1 MQQITIKLLRLSM
14 LSLMLLMGGLS
25 LAHAGVNVFDE
36 LVDHPKI
43 PMLDESGDNVL
54 DSGEPYSPKKTC
66 EGSGCHDYDAINHS
80 YHFEFGRD
88 EADDHFGKK
97 RGLPHLVSPGYFG
110 GYTCMGGSNPI
121 VLAKKNNASEAEFG
135 DWGSAGWVKDC
146 ANCHTGGGWAEL
158 DRDGIRY
165 DEKDVS
171 TIKEFDGDYYDRV
184 TQHDGTTKVVPHDWK
199 KSGVVEADCM
209 LCHAKFTDL
218 SVSEASLIDQPS
230 ENSRGG
236 GGWVRG
242 QRGSFTE
249 AGYFRETGSAIIE
262 AMKNKDGV
270 NMLNFSRS
278 EQQVHNHMTGEMEA
292 GVELD
297 LDENGKPILNWNAA
311 AFDTEKRVVIPML
324 RFPDNDNCMA
334 CHRTSNSRRG
344 FYGFGDA
351 AVITESEEPGMEGT
365 GVIADDYQDDVHK
378 GKVFTDDNGEAR
390 TIDNCNACHAKQY
403 YKPIGAPI
411 DLDANHDFPKGNSD
425 MDLRNDLDYAPNA
438 MSCEYCHDEAVN
450 KVVPSGHTDGMLGAH
465 RELWKGSGDMAG
477 YAADSLTKITQTHLD
492 VVGCQTCHIT
502 SKKGSVADSM
512 MYRYRQAEDGK
523 QKIIPYKPRYRYYWK
538 DKVTGDVL
546 VKNDRNAIFKAG
558 ENEDGSAYG
567 IIFNPQTGAEL
578 GRVTAR
584 ISHGSL
590 RYGDPEDYAGFVA
603 VKNAYDAVL
612 KAKGYTAPNAVMV
625 WTESNEYIISH
636 NTRPSPESM
645 PCGDCHAKKQDG
657 AFSSLLSVDGV
668 LGEAN
673 SKEVTTLPDRR
684 LVDEGIVILDL
695 EYMKIDADG
704 KVTENVSDILYA
716 TKVDSFMTLLQKK
729 GIDTVDEAVGAFA
742 KADGNEAVFK
752 AVALKDADKTK
763 LDASLQSG
771 KGLVFKANATNEGM
785 RGLAVIADAEST
797 NAAVLPNYRVMLGK
811 LNDKGIAAAKEVLS
825 ASSLGSLSSNVVYF
839 RAHDQERKLVND
851 MVGGDV
857 LLMVPY
863 EGAKTTVSAVN
874 IAYIN
879 WAVDS
884 VDTVDEADVIA
895 IQPKVG
901 TENGYVIFKASAT
914 GFYFVADK

>member
-1 MQQITIKLLRLSM
+1 M

>member
-43 PMLDESGDNVL
+43 PMLDESGTNVL
-54 DSGEPYSPKKTC
+54 DSGNPYSPKKTC
-66 EGSGCHDYDAINHS
+66 EGSGCHDYDAINHA
-80 YHFEFGRD
+80 YHFEMGRD

-121 VLAKKNNASEAEFG
+121 VLAKKNNASAEEFG
-135 DWGSAGWVKDC
+135 DWGAAGWVKDC

-184 TQHDGTTKVVPHDWK
+184 TQHDGTTKIVQHDWK

-209 LCHAKFTDL
+209 ICHAKLVDL
-218 SVSEASLIDQPS
+218 SVTESSLVEQPAD
-230 ENSRGG
+230 NRRGAA
-236 GGWVRG
+236 GWVRS
-242 QRGSFTE
+242 QRGFFTE
-249 AGYFRETGSAIIE
+249 EGYFRETGSAIIE
-262 AMKNKDGV
+262 GMKNKEGV
-270 NMLNFSRS
+270 NMLTFSRS
-278 EQQVHNHMTGEMEA
+278 EQTVTNAHTGETET
-292 GVELD
+292 GVGLVLD
-297 LDENGKPILNWNAA
+297 GNDKPILNWNAA
-311 AFDTEKRVVIPML
+311 AFDAEKRVVIPML

-344 FYGFGDA
+344 FYGFGDDA
-351 AVITESEEPGMEGT
+351 IMTPETEDGLEAT
-365 GVIADDYQDDVHK
+365 GVIADDYKDDVHK
-378 GKVFTDDNGEAR
+378 GKVFKDDNGESR

-403 YKPIGAPI
+403 YKPIGDPI

-425 MDLRNDLDYAPNA
+425 MDVRNDLDYAPNA
-438 MSCEYCHDEAVN
+438 MSCEYCHETAVN
-450 KVVPSGHTDGMLGAH
+450 NVVPSGHDDMLEAH
-465 RELWKGSGDMAG
+465 LELWKGSGDMAG
-477 YAADSLTKITQTHLD
+477 YGADSLTKITQTHLD

-502 SKKGSVADSM
+502 NKRGSVDDAM
-512 MYRYRQAEDGK
+512 LYRYRQAEDGQ

-538 DKVTGDVL
+538 DAVSGKVL
-546 VKNDRNAIFKAG
+546 VKNDRNSIFKAD
-558 ENEDGSAYG
+558 EDDDGLFG
-567 IIFNPQTGAEL
+567 IMFDPQTGEEF
-578 GRVTAR
+578 GRVSAR
-584 ISHGSL
+584 ISHGSM
-590 RYGDPEDYAGFVA
+590 RYSDPDTYEGFVA
-603 VKNAYDAVL
+603 MKKAYDGVFRS
-612 KAKGYTAPNAVMV
+612 KGYTAPNAVMV
-625 WTESNEYIISH
+625 WTESNEYVISH

-645 PCGDCHAKKQDG
+645 PCGDCHAKKQSG
-657 AFSSLLSVDGV
+657 SFSSLLSVEGV
-668 LGEAN
+668 LGEGN
-673 SKEVTTLPDRR
+673 TKEVTELPDRR
-684 LVDEGIVILDL
+684 LVDEGIVILDF

-716 TKVDSFMTLLQKK
+716 TKVDPFMTLLQKK
-729 GIDTVDEAVGAFA
+729 GIDTVNEAVGAFA
-742 KADGNEAVFK
+742 KADDNEAVFK
-752 AVALKDADKTK
+752 AIALNDADKTK
-763 LDASLQSG
+763 LATSLQSG

-785 RGLAVIADAEST
+785 RGLAVIADAESV
-797 NAAVLPNYRVMLGK
+797 NKDLLEDYRVMLGI
-811 LNDKGIAAAKEVLS
+811 LNEKGIVAAKQVLA
-825 ASSLGSLSSNVVYF
+825 ASELGNLSSSVVYF
-839 RAHDQERKLVND
+839 RMHDNQRKLVNT

-863 EGAKTTVSAVN
+863 EGVKTAVSAVN

-884 VDTVDEADVIA
+884 VNTVDEADVIA

-901 TENGYVIFKASAT
+901 TENGYVIFRASAT

>member
-1 MQQITIKLLRLSM
+1 MQQITIKLLRLS
-14 LSLMLLMGGLS
+14 LLGLMLLMGGLS
-25 LAHAGVNVFDE
+25 LAHAGGNVFDE

-54 DSGEPYSPKKTC
+54 DTGEPYSPKKTC
-66 EGSGCHDYDAINHS
+66 EGSGCHDYDAINHA
-80 YHFEFGRD
+80 YHFEMGRD

-121 VLAKKNNASEAEFG
+121 VLAKKNNASAAEFG
-135 DWGSAGWVKDC
+135 DWGAAGWVKDC
-146 ANCHTGGGWAEL
+146 ANCHAGGGFAEL

-184 TQHDGTTKVVPHDWK
+184 TQDDGTTKVVPHDWK

-209 LCHAKFTDL
+209 LCHAKFADL
-218 SVSEASLIDQPS
+218 AVAEGSLIDQPAD
-230 ENSRGG
+230 NRRGP

-242 QRGSFTE
+242 QRGDFAE
-249 AGYFRETGSAIIE
+249 EGYFRETGSTIIE

-270 NMLNFSRS
+270 NMLSFSRS
-278 EQQVHNHMTGEMEA
+278 EQSVHNHMTGEMETSI
-292 GVELD
+292 VLD
-297 LDENGKPILNWNAA
+297 LDDNGKPILNWNAA
-311 AFDTEKRVVIPML
+311 AFDADKRVVIPML

-344 FYGFGDA
+344 FYGFGDDA
-351 AVITESEEPGMEGT
+351 IMTPETEDGIEST
-365 GVIADDYQDDVHK
+365 GVIVDDYKDDVHK
-378 GKVFTDDNGEAR
+378 GKVFTDDNGESR

-403 YKPIGAPI
+403 YKAIGAPI

-425 MDLRNDLDYAPNA
+425 MDVRNDLDYAPNA
-438 MSCEYCHDEAVN
+438 MSCEYCHETAVN

-465 RELWKGSGDMAG
+465 RELWKGNGDMAG
-477 YAADSLTKITQTHLD
+477 YSADSLTKITQTHLD

-502 SKKGSVADSM
+502 NKRGRVEDAM
-512 MYRYRQAEDGK
+512 MYRYRQAEDGQ

-538 DKVTGDVL
+538 DAVTGDVL
-546 VKNDRNAIFKAG
+546 VKSDRNAIFKKG
-558 ENEDGSAYG
+558 EDDDGLFG
-567 IIFNPQTGAEL
+567 IIFDPETGAEF
-578 GRVTAR
+578 GRVSAR
-584 ISHGSL
+584 ISHGSI
-590 RYGDPEDYAGFVA
+590 RYSDPDTYEGYVA
-603 VKNAYDAVL
+603 MKRAYDGVF

-625 WTESNEYIISH
+625 WTESNEYVISH

-645 PCGDCHAKKQDG
+645 PCGDCHAKKQSG
-657 AFSSLLSVDGV
+657 SFSSLLSVDGV

-673 SKEVTTLPDRR
+673 SKEVTTLPDSR

-716 TKVDSFMTLLQKK
+716 TKVDPFMTLLQKK
-729 GIDTVDEAVGAFA
+729 GIDTVNEAVGAFA
-742 KADGNEAVFK
+742 PADDNEAVFK
-752 AVALKDADKTK
+752 AIALNDTDKTK
-763 LDASLQSG
+763 LATSLQSG

-797 NAAVLPNYRVMLGK
+797 NAVVLPNYRVMLGK

-825 ASSLGSLSSNVVYF
+825 ASSLGGLSSDVVYF
-839 RAHDQERKLVND
+839 RAHDQKRKLVND

-863 EGAKTTVSAVN
+863 EGAKKAVSAVN

-884 VDTVDEADVIA
+884 VNTVDEADVVA

-901 TENGYVIFKASAT
+901 TENGYVIFKASVT

>member
-1 MQQITIKLLRLSM
+1 M

-43 PMLDESGDNVL
+43 PMLDESGANVL

-88 EADDHFGKK
+88 EADDHYGKK

-146 ANCHTGGGWAEL
+146 ANCHTGGGWAET

-165 DEKDVS
+165 DEKDLS
-171 TIKEFDGDYYDRV
+171 TVKEFDGDYYDRV

-209 LCHAKFTDL
+209 LCHAKFSDL
-218 SVSEASLIDQPS
+218 AVSEASLIDQPTD
-230 ENSRGG
+230 NRRGG

-249 AGYFRETGSAIIE
+249 AGYFRETGSAIFE
-262 AMKNKDGV
+262 AIKNKEGV
-270 NMLNFSRS
+270 NMLTFSRS
-278 EQQVHNHMTGEMEA
+278 EQSVHNHMTGEMET
-292 GVELD
+292 GVALD

-351 AVITESEEPGMEGT
+351 AVMEASEEPGMEST
-365 GVIADDYQDDVHK
+365 GVIVDDYQDDVHK

-403 YKPIGAPI
+403 YKPIGDPI

-477 YAADSLTKITQTHLD
+477 YAEDSLTKITQTHLD

-502 SKKGSVADSM
+502 NKKGSVSGAM
-512 MYRYRQAEDGK
+512 MYRYRQAEDGQ

-538 DKVTGDVL
+538 DAVSGDVL
-546 VKNDRNAIFKAG
+546 VKTDRNAIFKAG
-558 ENEDGSAYG
+558 EDDDGAYG
-567 IIFNPQTGAEL
+567 IIMDPVTGAEF
-578 GRVTAR
+578 GRVSAR
-584 ISHGSL
+584 MSHGSL
-590 RYGDPEDYAGFVA
+590 RYSDPEEYEAYVA
-603 VKNAYDAVL
+603 MKKAYDSL
-612 KAKGYTAPNAVMV
+612 LRSKGYASPDAVMV

-645 PCGDCHAKKQDG
+645 PCGDCHAKKQSG
-657 AFSSLLSVDGV
+657 SFSSLLSVEGV

-695 EYMKIDADG
+695 EYMKVDADG

-716 TKVDSFMTLLQKK
+716 TKVDPFMTLLQKK

-742 KADGNEAVFK
+742 EADDNEAVFK
-752 AVALKDADKTK
+752 AVALNDADKTK
-763 LDASLQSG
+763 LATSLQSG

-811 LNDKGIAAAKEVLS
+811 LNAKGIAAAKEVLS

-839 RAHDQERKLVND
+839 RAHDQKRKLVND

-879 WAVDS
+879 WAVDG
-884 VDTVDEADVIA
+884 VDAVDEADVIA

>member
-1 MQQITIKLLRLSM
+1 MRQIIDKLTRLSFI
-14 LSLMLLMGGLS
+14 SLLLLISGNFP
-25 LAHAGVNVFDE
+25 AYAAANVFDE

-43 PMLDESGDNVL
+43 PMLDEDGINVL
-54 DSGEPYSPKKTC
+54 DSGNPYSPKKTC

-209 LCHAKFTDL
+209 LCHAKFADL
-218 SVSEASLIDQPS
+218 AVSDASLIDQPAD
-230 ENSRGG
+230 NRRGG

-270 NMLNFSRS
+270 NMLTFSRS
-278 EQQVHNHMTGEMEA
+278 EQLKHNHMTGEMEPSV
-292 GVELD
+292 GLD

-311 AFDTEKRVVIPML
+311 AFDGEKRVVIPML

-351 AVITESEEPGMEGT
+351 AVMTASEEPGMEGT

-403 YKPIGAPI
+403 YKTLGAPI

-477 YAADSLTKITQTHLD
+477 YAEDSLTKITQTHLD

-502 SKKGSVADSM
+502 NKKGSVSDSM
-512 MYRYRQAEDGK
+512 MYRYRQAEDGQ

-546 VKNDRNAIFKAG
+546 VKHERNAIFKAG
-558 ENEDGSAYG
+558 EDEDGPYG
-567 IIFNPQTGAEL
+567 IIMDPVTKAAF
-578 GRVTAR
+578 GRVPAR
-584 ISHGSL
+584 MSHGSL
-590 RYGDPEDYAGFVA
+590 KYSDPEDYEGYVGM
-603 VKNAYDAVL
+603 KQAYDSL
-612 KAKGYTAPNAVMV
+612 LRSKGYASPDVVMV

-645 PCGDCHAKKQDG
+645 PCGDCHAKKQSG
-657 AFSSLLSVDGV
+657 SFSSLLSVGGV

-673 SKEVTTLPDRR
+673 SKTVTTLPDRR

-695 EYMKIDADG
+695 EYMEIDADG
-704 KVTENVSDILYA
+704 KVTENVSDILFA
-716 TKVDSFMTLLQKK
+716 TKVDPFMTLLQKK
-729 GIDTVDEAVGAFA
+729 GIDTLTEAVGPFA
-742 KADGNEAVFK
+742 KEKANAAVFTEVGLNEADK
-752 AVALKDADKTK
+752 AK
-763 LDASLQSG
+763 LAARLQSG
-771 KGLVFKANATNEGM
+771 NALIFKANATNEDM
-785 RGLAVIADAEST
+785 RSLAIIADAEST
-797 NAAVLPNYRVMLGK
+797 NRAVLPKYRVMLGK
-811 LNDKGIAAAKEVLS
+811 LNNKGVDAAKEVLN
-825 ASSLGSLSSNVVYF
+825 ASNLGNLSSSVIYF
-839 RAHDQERKLVND
+839 RAQDDQRKLVNT

-857 LLMVPY
+857 LLKVPY
-863 EGAKTTVSAVN
+863 KGTKADASTINVAYIDWKVDAVN
-874 IAYIN
+874 
-879 WAVDS
+879 
-884 VDTVDEADVIA
+884 TVDKADIVA
-895 IQPKVG
+895 IQPSSALG
-901 TENGYVIFKASAT
+901 DGYVVFKVSAT
-914 GFYFVADK
+914 GFYFIAE